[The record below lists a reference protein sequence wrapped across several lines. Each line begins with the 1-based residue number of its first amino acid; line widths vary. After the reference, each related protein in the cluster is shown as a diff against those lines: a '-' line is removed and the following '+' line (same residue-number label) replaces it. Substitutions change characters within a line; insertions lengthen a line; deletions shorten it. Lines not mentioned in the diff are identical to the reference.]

1 MLYHVLHINTSFAE
15 EWQKDLFDQELCDLG
30 VDTIDG
36 EDYYIPSA
44 LWEENENAIRA
55 QLSNANFQFTI
66 SPVADENWNAVWEAE
81 HPIQELP
88 LGVKIIPHCAFGA
101 GHHETTSLLINT
113 LLSTDLTGKNVL
125 DHGTGTGVLAIF
137 AKKQGAQ
144 QVIAVDIDDKSVENA
159 KENAALNHVAIDVRL
174 GSTVPSLETNSLPSL
189 EANSLP
195 SRSASTEGSFHLI
208 LANIHRNI
216 LLENMPAYASSLVPG
231 GELWLS
237 GFYASDCPALIS
249 SAESHSLH
257 HLATLSNGEWHMLRF
272 QKQ

>member
-55 QLSNANFQFTI
+55 QLSNANFQYTI

-113 LLSTDLTGKNVL
+113 LLSTNLTGKNVL

-144 QVIAVDIDDKSVENA
+144 QVFAVDIDDKSVENA
-159 KENAALNHVAIDVRL
+159 KENAALNNVEIDIRL
-174 GSTVPSLETNSLPSL
+174 GDLSSLPFREGL
-189 EANSLP
+189 GL
-195 SRSASTEGSFHLI
+195 GSFHLI
-208 LANIHRNI
+208 LANIHRNV
-216 LLENMPAYASSLVPG
+216 LLDHMPAYAASLQKG

-237 GFYASDCPALIS
+237 GFYESDCPALIS

-272 QKQ
+272 QK

>member
-1 MLYHVLHINTSFAE
+1 MKYHVIHIQTDFAE
-15 EWQKDLFDQELCDLG
+15 EWQKDVFDQQISELG

-36 EDYYIPSA
+36 EDYYIPSE
-44 LWEENENAIRA
+44 LWEK
-55 QLSNANFQFTI
+55 QMSNIQSQI
-66 SPVADENWNAVWEAE
+66 SNTEGATLHSVEKCPDENWNAVWEAE

-144 QVIAVDIDDKSVENA
+144 YVLANDIDDKSVENA
-159 KENAALNHVAIDVRL
+159 KENAALNNVEIDIRL
-174 GSTVPSLETNSLPSL
+174 GDLNSLPF
-189 EANSLP
+189 
-195 SRSASTEGSFHLI
+195 REGLGLGFYHLI
-208 LANIHRNI
+208 LANIHRNV
-216 LLENMPAYASSLVPG
+216 LLDHMPAYAASLQKG

-272 QKQ
+272 QK

>member
-1 MLYHVLHINTSFAE
+1 M
-15 EWQKDLFDQELCDLG
+15 
-30 VDTIDG
+30 
-36 EDYYIPSA
+36 
-44 LWEENENAIRA
+44 
-55 QLSNANFQFTI
+55 
-66 SPVADENWNAVWEAE
+66 
-81 HPIQELP
+81 P

-144 QVIAVDIDDKSVENA
+144 QVFAVDIDDKSVENA
-159 KENAALNHVAIDVRL
+159 KENAALNNVEIDIRL
-174 GSTVPSLETNSLPSL
+174 GDLNSLPF
-189 EANSLP
+189 
-195 SRSASTEGSFHLI
+195 REGLGLGFFHLI
-208 LANIHRNI
+208 LANIHRNV
-216 LLENMPAYASSLVPG
+216 LLDHMPSYATSLKKG

-237 GFYASDCPALIS
+237 GFYASDCPTLIS

-272 QKQ
+272 QK

>member
-1 MLYHVLHINTSFAE
+1 MKYHVIHINTSFAE
-15 EWQKDLFDQELCDLG
+15 EWQKDVFDQQISELG

-36 EDYYIPSA
+36 EDYYIPSE
-44 LWEENENAIRA
+44 LWEK
-55 QLSNANFQFTI
+55 QMSNIQSQI
-66 SPVADENWNAVWEAE
+66 SNTEGATLHSVEKCPDENWNAVWEAE

-144 QVIAVDIDDKSVENA
+144 QVFAVDIDDKSVENA
-159 KENAALNHVAIDVRL
+159 KENAALNNVEIDIRL
-174 GSTVPSLETNSLPSL
+174 GDLNSLPF
-189 EANSLP
+189 
-195 SRSASTEGSFHLI
+195 REGLGLGFYHLI
-208 LANIHRNI
+208 LANIHRNV
-216 LLENMPAYASSLVPG
+216 LLDHMPSYAASLQKG

-237 GFYASDCPALIS
+237 GFYESDCPILQAAAEQQGLTLIDI
-249 SAESHSLH
+249 
-257 HLATLSNGEWHMLRF
+257 LSNGEWRLMRCR
-272 QKQ
+272 K

>member
-1 MLYHVLHINTSFAE
+1 MQYHVLHINTSFAE
-15 EWQKDLFDQELCDLG
+15 EWQKDLFEQQLFDLG
-30 VDTIDG
+30 CDTIDG
-36 EDYYIPSA
+36 NDCYIQSE
-44 LWEENENAIRA
+44 LWLQNADEIKSLCTA
-55 QLSNANFQFTI
+55 TEGTTLLSVEKC
-66 SPVADENWNAVWEAE
+66 PDENWNAVWEAE

-144 QVIAVDIDDKSVENA
+144 YVLANDIDDKSVENA
-159 KENAALNHVAIDVRL
+159 KENAALNNVDIDIRL
-174 GSTVPSLETNSLPSL
+174 GDLNSLPL
-189 EANSLP
+189 
-195 SRSASTEGSFHLI
+195 REGLGLGPSFHLI